1 MRRLVRLVGCFAFGA
16 LACSG
21 GPSSAPVDP
30 TVGGA
35 GGSSGA
41 PSAGGGGMGSGGT
54 GGSSGQSPLACESVK
69 PGIAP
74 LRLLTHLQ
82 YDNTV
87 ADLLGDS
94 SRPAQSF
101 PAENEVQ
108 GYSNNVNANQAVPR
122 LVEGF
127 QTAAESLA
135 ARAVVDRLDQ
145 IAPCPAGSDQTACGH
160 AFNRT
165 FGGKA
170 FRRPLD
176 EAEAVLFDRLFDAIL
191 PQGYAKAIEL
201 TLRAILQS
209 PQFVYRVDAM
219 RAPTPDTGAVALG
232 SYELAARLSYFLT
245 NSTPDDTLLAAAAAG
260 QVTGDADLEVQARR
274 LLETPRAR
282 EMAQDFMGQWLG
294 VQRLDGAARE
304 APDVTFG
311 PTDLV
316 ADWKA
321 SLGAFLGDAVFGQG
335 TMQALFTSNKV
346 FVTPKLAGLYG
357 VAAPAQGMAEVIAPE
372 RTGLITQPALMALL
386 AHSDQSAPVLR
397 GTFVRE
403 RLMCLLVEPPP
414 PDVNPIAPEVDP
426 NATTRQRFAQHTQSA
441 YCAGCH
447 TLIDGV
453 GFTFERFDQF
463 GRYRQTE
470 NNLPVDETG
479 EVIETGDTTLD
490 GVVSGASE
498 LATRMAA
505 SPLVRDC
512 VATQWYRYAMGRVE
526 DESDSCSLDDAKSRF
541 AASQGNFREL
551 LLGIV
556 MSDAFR
562 YRPALEAPTP

>member
-1 MRRLVRLVGCFAFGA
+1 MRQLVRIVGCFALAA

-21 GPSSAPVDP
+21 GPNDHFGNP
-30 TVGGA
+30 TPPTSGA
-35 GGSSGA
+35 GGNAGA
-41 PSAGGGGMGSGGT
+41 GAGAGGTAGAGATAGS
-54 GGSSGQSPLACESVK
+54 LACESIQ

-87 ADLLGDS
+87 ADLLGDG
-94 SRPAQSF
+94 SRPAQAF

-108 GYSNNVNANQAVPR
+108 GYSNNVNANQVVPR
-122 LVEGF
+122 LIEGF
-127 QTAAESLA
+127 QTAAEALA
-135 ARAVVDRLDQ
+135 ERAVTNRLDQ
-145 IAPCPAGSDQTACGH
+145 IAPCVAGSDQTACGR
-160 AFNRT
+160 AFVRD
-165 FGGKA
+165 FGTKA

-176 EAEAVLFDRLFDAIL
+176 EAEAVLFDRLFDATL
-191 PQGYAKAIEL
+191 AQGYAHAVEL

-219 RAPTPDTGAVALG
+219 RAATPETGAIALG

-245 NSTPDDTLLAAAAAG
+245 NSTPDSQLLATAAAG
-260 QVTGDADLEVQARR
+260 QLSGDAELELQARR

-304 APDVTFG
+304 AADVPHG

-316 ADWKA
+316 ADWKL
-321 SLGAFLGDAVFGQG
+321 SLNAFLGDAVFEQG
-335 TMQALFTSNKV
+335 TLRALFTSNKV
-346 FVTPKLAGLYG
+346 FVTPKLAPLYG
-357 VAAPAQGMAEVIAPE
+357 VPAPAEGLAGFTAAE
-372 RTGLITQPALMALL
+372 RTGLITQPGLMALL

-403 RLMCLLVEPPP
+403 RLMCLLVDPPP
-414 PDVNPIAPEVDP
+414 PEVNAIAPDVDP
-426 NATTRQRFAQHTQSA
+426 NATTRQRFAQHTASPS
-441 YCAGCH
+441 CAGCH
-447 TLIDGV
+447 TLIDGI

-463 GRYRQTE
+463 GRYRQLE
-470 NNLPVDETG
+470 NGLPVDESG
-479 EVIETGDTTLD
+479 EVVDSGDPLLD
-490 GVVSGASE
+490 GVLSGASE
-498 LATRMAA
+498 LATRMAE
-505 SPLVRDC
+505 SPVVRDC

-526 DESDSCSLDDAKSRF
+526 DASDTCSLDAAKARF
-541 AASQGNFREL
+541 ATSQGNFREL

-556 MSDAFR
+556 MSEAFR
-562 YRPALEAPTP
+562 YRPAVTEGISP